1 MPSARRDRLVAAAC
15 LAVLAVALLGGCTR
29 SAHRATGGPATFP
42 DAMLAYP
49 VAQSS
54 RIVVAAVTKL
64 DRVNIGPPLPSGGP
78 LLAHLSVQEG
88 IVPPGDVS
96 PVVAFAT
103 DLSAY
108 SPVTAVVQD
117 LRPWREGDRLLAFLR
132 PDVAPGSP
140 SAALQ
145 PPHLEVIGRILFKG
159 GDLDA
164 GFNLADLRNA
174 LASLPPSESTL
185 TATAVVRPDGMGPV
199 RVGMTLGQASRAAKR
214 LITLA
219 GPPIGAV
226 GSCSYAQPQGGPEGV
241 WFMISGDLVA
251 RIDVTTTAIATA
263 AGARVGMDEATVKG
277 LYPGMK
283 VEPAKYVEGGH
294 TLVYEPPGGAG
305 PATGIIF
312 DTDGTKV
319 VTIRSG
325 REPELSY
332 VEGCG

>member
-108 SPVTAVVQD
+108 SPITAVVQD

-174 LASLPPSESTL
+174 LASLPPSDSTL
-185 TATAVVRPDGMGPV
+185 TTTAGRVRRFVTGSRDGEVLERSRLKVPRTRFNGPISAHRRFAFDSLSLD
-199 RVGMTLGQASRAAKR
+199 RVK
-214 LITLA
+214 
-219 GPPIGAV
+219 
-226 GSCSYAQPQGGPEGV
+226 
-241 WFMISGDLVA
+241 ISGDLVA